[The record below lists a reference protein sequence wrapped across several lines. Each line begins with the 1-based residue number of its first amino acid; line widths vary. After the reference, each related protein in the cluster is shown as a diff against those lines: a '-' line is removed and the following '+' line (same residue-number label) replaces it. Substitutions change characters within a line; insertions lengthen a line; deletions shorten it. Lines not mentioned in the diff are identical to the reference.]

1 MNIENQITRRVG
13 RPGLRLG
20 AIATAA
26 LLLVGGARYGLGAH
40 AMSRAAQPAPLPAS
54 ALLAESAATAA
65 AAVPLAN
72 RDSYAD
78 IVQAVVPAVVTIRV
92 EGQARMTSTALPDG
106 DPFGQFFG
114 RRSPFGDR
122 QQPRAFRQRGLGSGV
137 IVSPDGY
144 ILTNHHVAGSADDI
158 RVELNDGRTFKA
170 KLVGSDAP
178 SDLAL
183 LKIEATNL
191 HTLSLGNSDA
201 VRVGDIVLA
210 IGNPLGIGQTV
221 TTGIVSAK
229 GRSTGVGDGS
239 YEDFLQTD
247 APINQGNSGGA
258 LVNLKGELIGIN
270 SQILSPSGGNIGIG
284 FAIPANMAG
293 HVMST
298 LKTGG
303 RVERGQLGIS
313 AQSMSSD
320 LAAGLGL
327 SDVTGALV
335 GSVKPGSAAERAG
348 VKQGDVIL
356 SVNGQPVNDANALR
370 NRVADATPGSKVTL
384 VVNRD
389 GRRQELTATL
399 DHAESTAA
407 GRDDTDTGSNNRASL
422 GISVQPVTPAVAE
435 ELGLPRQT
443 EGLVVQE
450 VDPNGRAASAGIQ
463 AGDVIQQVNRRP
475 VRTVDALRAE
485 VQRTTER
492 PLLLLINRGGREI
505 FVTAGKLS

>member
-1 MNIENQITRRVG
+1 MTIENQITRRVW

-20 AIATAA
+20 AMATAA
-26 LLLVGGARYGLGAH
+26 VLLVGGARYGLGA
-40 AMSRAAQPAPLPAS
+40 SSTSPTAQPAPPPAS
-54 ALLAESAATAA
+54 GRLAENAANAAVTATA
-65 AAVPLAN
+65 

-78 IVQAVVPAVVTIRV
+78 IVQAVVPAVVTLRV
-92 EGQARMTSTALPDG
+92 EGRARMTSTSLQD
-106 DPFGQFFG
+106 DDLFGQFFG
-114 RRSPFGDR
+114 RRNPFGGDR
-122 QQPRAFRQRGLGSGV
+122 EPRTFRQRGLGSGV
-137 IVSPDGY
+137 IVSPDGF

-158 RVELNDGRTFKA
+158 RVELHDGRTFKG
-170 KLVGSDAP
+170 KLIGSDEP

-183 LKIEATNL
+183 VKIEATNL

-210 IGNPLGIGQTV
+210 VGNPLGIGQTV

-270 SQILSPSGGNIGIG
+270 SQIVSPSGGNIGIG

-293 HVMST
+293 HVMSM

-303 RVERGQLGIS
+303 RVQRGQLGIS
-313 AQSMSSD
+313 AQGMTSD
-320 LAAGLGL
+320 LAASLGL

-335 GSVKPGSAAERAG
+335 GSVKPGSAADRAG
-348 VKQGDVIL
+348 IKQGDVVL
-356 SVNGQPVNDANALR
+356 SVNGQAVSDANALR
-370 NRVADATPGSKVTL
+370 NRVADARPGSKVTL
-384 VVNRD
+384 LVNRD

-399 DHAESTAA
+399 DEAESTAA
-407 GRDDTDTGSNNRASL
+407 RRDDTAGGSDNRAAL
-422 GISVQPVTPAVAE
+422 GVSVQPVTPAVAD

-443 EGLVVQE
+443 EGLVVQQ

-475 VRTVDALRAE
+475 VRTVEALRAE

-492 PLLLLINRGGREI
+492 PLLLLINRGGHEI